1 MKKSV
6 AKIFLPDYRFKKIT
20 EISSDFFS
28 GAGLIVFD
36 VDNTLV
42 FSETTEA
49 KKEIVDWFCEI
60 NNRYRCV
67 CVSNS
72 RTIKQR
78 QEKIEKLLG
87 CGLFLSRRKKPSKKL
102 FAEITG
108 KYNLGGGRVFVVG
121 DRIFTDI
128 LFGNLNGAA
137 TVLVNPLSNRENILI
152 KITRVSENL
161 ILFFA
166 GLRYNK
172 KNK

>member
-78 QEKIEKLLG
+78 QEKIEKFTAALTE
-87 CGLFLSRRKKPSKKL
+87 
-102 FAEITG
+102 AESI
-108 KYNLGGGRVFVVG
+108 KNE
-121 DRIFTDI
+121 
-128 LFGNLNGAA
+128 AEA
-137 TVLVNPLSNRENILI
+137 SLI
-152 KITRVSENL
+152 KPGPVFIEIFLPQRP
-161 ILFFA
+161 
-166 GLRYNK
+166 
-172 KNK
+172 